1 MTASLLIEL
10 LKIAFLV
17 LITLL
22 TAWLHDYYTKRRRGE
37 SYREHVFKERLG
49 VYRELWQRYVRLTR
63 MLGTK
68 GASLTAI
75 GVQTVQSRLP
85 SGRVHVGTTTDVG
98 STEVPTTR
106 SLVESITSD
115 IDDFVSYARGS
126 YILLDIRTVEALEL
140 IIQLIVG
147 KTQGDGLRIDWG
159 ALHSQSFALQDAIR
173 TELGIDQLRDLKE
186 ILGAQSAD
194 TV

>member
-140 IIQLIVG
+140 IIQLIEG